1 MAISMGGDGGVEEK
15 PMSDIN
21 TTPLVDVMLVLLIVF
36 LIAIPVTLQS
46 VKMDLPVVK
55 YEPVKAKRE
64 NILLSVTTTDAAG
77 REPGTEGFEGANPG
91 GQCRIY
97 AGTTP
102 ISSDELESFAKKHM
116 EDQIELLG
124 GMEAL
129 QSGDVKPED
138 LPEAHIRGDVNTPYR
153 CIGGA
158 IFNMQIAGFLRI
170 GFVSSPMELLNS
182 SR

>member
-1 MAISMGGDGGVEEK
+1 MAMSTGGGVEEK

-77 REPGTEGFEGANPG
+77 REPGTDGFEGANPG
-91 GQCRIY
+91 GECRIY

-102 ISSDELESFAKKHM
+102 ISSDELQTFAKKHM

-124 GMEAL
+124 GMDAL
-129 QSGDVKPED
+129 LSGDVKPED

-158 IFNMQIAGFLRI
+158 IFTMQRAGFLRI
-170 GFVSSPMELLNS
+170 GFVSSPMELLS
-182 SR
+182 SAR

>member
-1 MAISMGGDGGVEEK
+1 MAMSTGGGVEEK

-91 GQCRIY
+91 GECRIY
-97 AGTTP
+97 MNTTP
-102 ISSDELESFAKKHM
+102 ISSDELEARARKHF
-116 EDQIELLG
+116 EDQVELLG
-124 GMEAL
+124 GMDAL
-129 QSGDVKPED
+129 VAGDAKVED

-158 IFNMQIAGFLRI
+158 IFNMQIAGFMRI
-170 GFVSSPMELLNS
+170 GFVSSPMELLS
-182 SR
+182 SAR